1 MSHRFQIQVKTISSR
16 RRGIPADYASFSGAA
31 EVKITND
38 FAITRLPFL
47 SSRGAQTPRD
57 LTIVRKRMTNW
68 QVPRSARNDGVEQ
81 RLRPG

>member
-47 SSRGAQTPRD
+47 SSRAAQKTP
-57 LTIVRKRMTNW
+57 VRLGREGPHDRPK
-68 QVPRSARNDGVEQ
+68 AREPTVRFLAPLGTTE
-81 RLRPG
+81 